1 MDGEIGHDRV
11 SGVGSA
17 LRACRLRHGIPL
29 ADVARA
35 LRIRQSF
42 LAAIEDGRFSELP
55 GATYTLGFVR
65 AYAEFLA
72 LDGDEVI
79 RRLRAEEH
87 QAPPPRELHF
97 PTPSNE
103 TGSPRGGILLVGALI
118 AALAYGGWYV
128 LSSQDEPL
136 VSQLTDPIPEQLS
149 ALISGAPT
157 DDQADHSQTAAPDPA
172 LAPDPAPAAEMERG
186 DASPAASAPSMQDE
200 PTAAVAGTAS
210 GRSADVGP
218 GGRHR
223 TDDAVAPA
231 QAATRPDDAAT
242 RPDGAATRPDGAER
256 PPVAASGSLAPP
268 ADDTTTHATRA
279 SVDAYSTA
287 ASPVSPKSPVSRA
300 AGGVDGGAAP
310 AEASADVAARP
321 AGSDVAAVVDAPNHI
336 VIRATE
342 ASWIEI
348 RDRRGRRLAGRLM
361 QPGEMMDVPGQTG
374 MRMTV
379 GNAGGVLLVVDGR
392 ALPPLGESG
401 VVRRGVSL
409 DPEDLRTIA
418 AP

>member
-149 ALISGAPT
+149 ALMSGAPT
-157 DDQADHSQTAAPDPA
+157 DDQADRSQTGAPDPA
-172 LAPDPAPAAEMERG
+172 LAPDSGPAAEIERG
-186 DASPAASAPSMQDE
+186 DAPSMQDE

-218 GGRHR
+218 GGRRR

-242 RPDGAATRPDGAER
+242 RPVPSER
-256 PPVAASGSLAPP
+256 PSVAASASLAPP
-268 ADDTTTHATRA
+268 ADDPTTHATRA
-279 SVDAYSTA
+279 SVDADSTA
-287 ASPVSPKSPVSRA
+287 ASPKSPVSGA
-300 AGGVDGGAAP
+300 AGGVGGGAAP
-310 AEASADVAARP
+310 AEASADAAARP

>member
-79 RRLRAEEH
+79 RRLRVEEH
-87 QAPPPRELHF
+87 QAPPTGELHF
-97 PTPSNE
+97 PTPSEE
-103 TGSPRGGILLVGALI
+103 TGTPRGGILLVGALL
-118 AALAYGGWYV
+118 AAVAYGGWYF
-128 LSSQDEPL
+128 LSSQDEQRI
-136 VSQLTDPIPEQLS
+136 SQLADPIPEQLS
-149 ALISGAPT
+149 ALISGAPA
-157 DDQADHSQTAAPDPA
+157 DDPPEHSEANAADSAAHASSAATERAAAASNVSARPA
-172 LAPDPAPAAEMERG
+172 G
-186 DASPAASAPSMQDE
+186 ASPGSRRRADE
-200 PTAAVAGTAS
+200 
-210 GRSADVGP
+210 
-218 GGRHR
+218 
-223 TDDAVAPA
+223 AVAPA
-231 QAATRPDDAAT
+231 HAATRPADVATQPADTTTRPAAVDGRAATTAARVAPSAADGTPADNRISADDASSGEPPASAAVT
-242 RPDGAATRPDGAER
+242 RGDG
-256 PPVAASGSLAPP
+256 APP
-268 ADDTTTHATRA
+268 AETSATA
-279 SVDAYSTA
+279 M
-287 ASPVSPKSPVSRA
+287 
-300 AGGVDGGAAP
+300 
-310 AEASADVAARP
+310 ARRS
-321 AGSDVAAVVDAPNHI
+321 GSDVATVVDAPNQI

-348 RDRRGRRLAGRLM
+348 RDRRGRRLTGRLM
-361 QPGEMMDVPGQTG
+361 QPGETLDVPEQTG
-374 MRMTV
+374 LQMTV
-379 GNAGGVLLVVDGR
+379 GNAGGVLLVVDGQ

-409 DPEDLRTIA
+409 DAEDLRTTA
-418 AP
+418 TP